1 MATLSQSRSGITQ
14 LEFHQ
19 AMNDFKTMFPEM
31 DEDVIEVVLR
41 ANNGAVDATIDQLLA
56 MNMDS
61 EREREKLRTES
72 IDSNQHNEVDF
83 KIYDDIDF
91 KRLIII
97 CQGSAKIC
105 RNSTSNLSTSCSIHT
120 KRINEISQPETK

>member
-1 MATLSQSRSGITQ
+1 MTTLSQSRSGITQ

-61 EREREKLRTES
+61 EREKLRTES
-72 IDSNQHNEVDF
+72 VDSNQHNEVDF
-83 KIYDDIDF
+83 KINDV
-91 KRLIII
+91 
-97 CQGSAKIC
+97 
-105 RNSTSNLSTSCSIHT
+105 SIL
-120 KRINEISQPETK
+120 NV